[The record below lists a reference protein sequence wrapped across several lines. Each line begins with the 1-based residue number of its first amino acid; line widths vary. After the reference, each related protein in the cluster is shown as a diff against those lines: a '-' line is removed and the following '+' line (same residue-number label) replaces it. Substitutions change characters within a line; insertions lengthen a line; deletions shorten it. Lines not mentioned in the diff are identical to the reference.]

1 MPSNFVGPPVRGADC
16 YGRDAFVNLVW
27 EKLSFGHVILAAPRR
42 FGKTSV
48 MYRLIDTPRWDY
60 KLVHCDLE
68 HFAEPADLLTALV
81 VQFSRDDTLS
91 RIVSALSYVP
101 KKVWSGF
108 RGNVEEIEIHKLK
121 VKLKEQIR
129 PKWQESGEELFD
141 AIAAT
146 SHTVVF
152 ILDEFAVMIDRM
164 ARTPKFRE
172 EARTLLRWLRHLRQA
187 PRTKNVRFLVAGSI
201 GIAHVLNQLG
211 ESTSI
216 NDFEQLK
223 LQPFSPAVADGFLQE
238 LAASHAV
245 PLVPAVRKSLLKL
258 IGTPVPYFLQIM
270 FSETCKAYKQSG
282 IAPTAAHAQSM
293 YRETVLGVDCK
304 SYFDH
309 YYGRLRDYYDRDH
322 ERAAKVLLR
331 QLAIQGTLKRE
342 PSYSIYR
349 EHVRGADIESFN
361 GLMKNLENDFYISFD
376 SKRTAYQFS
385 CKLLRDWWLR
395 HYGMEV

>member
-1 MPSNFVGPPVRGADC
+1 MPSNFVGPPVRGTDC
-16 YGRDAFVNLVW
+16 FGRDSFVDLVW

-48 MYRLIDTPRWDY
+48 MYRLIDAPRWDY

-68 HFAEPADLLTALV
+68 HFIEPADLLTALI
-81 VQFSRDDTLS
+81 VQFSKDNALS

-101 KKVWSGF
+101 KKAWTGF
-108 RGNVEEIEIHKLK
+108 RSNIEEIEVHQLK
-121 VKLKEQIR
+121 IKLKEQIR
-129 PKWQESGEELFD
+129 PKWQESGEELFE

-146 SHTVVF
+146 NHTVVF

-164 ARTPKFRE
+164 ARSTEHRE
-172 EARTLLRWLRHLRQA
+172 EAKTMLRWLRHLRQS
-187 PRTKNVRFLVAGSI
+187 PRTQNVRFLIAGSI

-211 ESTSI
+211 ENTSI

-223 LQPFSPAVADGFLQE
+223 LQPFTTAVADRFLGE
-238 LAASHAV
+238 LASSHKV
-245 PLVPAVRKSLLKL
+245 PLSPAVRKSVLRL

-270 FSETCKAYKQSG
+270 FSEICKAHKQG
-282 IAPTAAHAQSM
+282 GATPTTAYLRTL
-293 YRETVLGVDCK
+293 YRETILGVDCK

-309 YYGRLRDYYDRDH
+309 YYGRLRDYYDRDQ

-331 QLAIQGTLKRE
+331 QLAVQSSLNRE
-342 PSYSIYR
+342 SAYSIYR
-349 EHVRGADIESFN
+349 ENVNGADIESFN
-361 GLMKNLENDFYISFD
+361 GLMANLENDFYISTD
-376 SKRTAYQFS
+376 TRRSAYQFS